1 LNIKAI
7 KIINSYNRF
16 MDELDQEILMQLKE
30 DSRRTVTEI
39 SKAIGR
45 SHSATRVRV
54 NNLMSSGII
63 SRFTI
68 ELANYRDELLPKGY
82 VDVVLPNGAKAERIA
97 TALEDIE
104 EVCDIALV
112 TGKFTCQILI
122 QCEATAKMKELAD
135 IIQERL
141 GSSESRVRIITGS
154 IPGYPRSNNP
164 IYLSHLVEESQ
175 PETIEPE
182 IESSED
188 ISNVEEPSKSSRNL
202 KQSDQGITEVV
213 SVTDAEGALA
223 EDRET
228 GDENDDD
235 DDDVVWSFSSP
246 EERVVK
252 EVRPV
257 IGSTT

>member
-1 LNIKAI
+1 
-7 KIINSYNRF
+7 

-54 NNLMSSGII
+54 NNLMKSGII

-68 ELANYRDELLPKGY
+68 ELANYRDELLPRGY

-97 TALEDIE
+97 SVLEDIE

-112 TGKFTCQILI
+112 TGKFTCQVLI

-154 IPGYPRSNNP
+154 IPGYPKSNNP
-164 IYLSHLVEESQ
+164 IYLSHLVEKSQ
-175 PETIEPE
+175 PDTTQPEPE
-182 IESSED
+182 TSEDASAIEESSG
-188 ISNVEEPSKSSRNL
+188 SSLNTG
-202 KQSDQGITEVV
+202 QSDQDLPKVV
-213 SVTDAEGALA
+213 SEAGA
-223 EDRET
+223 EDALIMDSET
-228 GDENDDD
+228 DDE

-252 EVRPV
+252 EERPV
-257 IGSTT
+257 IGSTS

>member
-1 LNIKAI
+1 
-7 KIINSYNRF
+7 

-54 NNLMSSGII
+54 NNLMKSGII

-97 TALEDIE
+97 SALEDIE

-122 QCEATAKMKELAD
+122 QCEATAQMKELAD
-135 IIQERL
+135 VIQERL
-141 GSSESRVRIITGS
+141 GSTESRVRIITGS

-164 IYLSHLVEESQ
+164 IYLSHLLEETQ
-175 PETIEPE
+175 PKSIESE
-182 IESSED
+182 IESSEEEAD
-188 ISNVEEPSKSSRNL
+188 IEVPSESASDPQ
-202 KQSDQGITEVV
+202 QSDQALPEVI
-213 SVTDAEGALA
+213 SDTD
-223 EDRET
+223 EDDAAIEDSEIDG
-228 GDENDDD
+228 GDS
-235 DDDVVWSFSSP
+235 DDVVWSFSSP

-252 EVRPV
+252 EDRPV
-257 IGSTT
+257 IGSTS

>member
-1 LNIKAI
+1 
-7 KIINSYNRF
+7 

-54 NNLMSSGII
+54 NNLIESGII
-63 SRFTI
+63 NRFTI

-82 VDVVLPNGAKAERIA
+82 VDVVLPNGSKAERIA
-97 TALEDIE
+97 TALEDIDD
-104 EVCDIALV
+104 VCDIALV

-122 QCEATAKMKELAD
+122 QCEATAKMRELAD
-135 IIQERL
+135 VIQERL

-164 IYLSHLVEESQ
+164 IYLSHFTKDTQSDTTELEHETSEEK
-175 PETIEPE
+175 TFA
-182 IESSED
+182 
-188 ISNVEEPSKSSRNL
+188 EEPSKSSTNSET
-202 KQSDQGITEVV
+202 SDQDITEVV
-213 SVTDAEGALA
+213 SVTDAGGALA
-223 EDRET
+223 ENS
-228 GDENDDD
+228 ENDEES

-257 IGSTT
+257 IGATN

>member
-1 LNIKAI
+1 
-7 KIINSYNRF
+7 

-54 NNLMSSGII
+54 NNLMKSGII

-68 ELANYRDELLPKGY
+68 ELANYRDELLPRGY

-97 TALEDIE
+97 SVLEDIE

-112 TGKFTCQILI
+112 TGKFTCQVLI

-154 IPGYPRSNNP
+154 IPGYPKSNNP
-164 IYLSHLVEESQ
+164 IYLSHLVEKSQ
-175 PETIEPE
+175 PERET
-182 IESSED
+182 SED
-188 ISNVEEPSKSSRNL
+188 ASAIEEPSGSSLNTE
-202 KQSDQGITEVV
+202 QSDQDLPEVV
-213 SVTDAEGALA
+213 SEAGA
-223 EDRET
+223 EDAPIMDSEP
-228 GDENDDD
+228 DDV

-252 EVRPV
+252 EERPV
-257 IGSTT
+257 IGSTS

>member
-1 LNIKAI
+1 
-7 KIINSYNRF
+7 

-54 NNLMSSGII
+54 NNLMKSGII

-97 TALEDIE
+97 SALEDIE
-104 EVCDIALV
+104 EVSDIALV

-122 QCEATAKMKELAD
+122 QCEATAQMKELAD
-135 IIQERL
+135 VIQERL

-164 IYLSHLVEESQ
+164 IYLSHLFEES
-175 PETIEPE
+175 EPKSIDSE
-182 IESSED
+182 IESS
-188 ISNVEEPSKSSRNL
+188 
-202 KQSDQGITEVV
+202 
-213 SVTDAEGALA
+213 
-223 EDRET
+223 
-228 GDENDDD
+228 
-235 DDDVVWSFSSP
+235 
-246 EERVVK
+246 
-252 EVRPV
+252 
-257 IGSTT
+257 

>member
-1 LNIKAI
+1 
-7 KIINSYNRF
+7 

-54 NNLMSSGII
+54 NNLMKSGII

-97 TALEDIE
+97 SALEDIE

-112 TGKFTCQILI
+112 TGKFTCQVLI

-135 IIQERL
+135 VIQERL

-164 IYLSHLVEESQ
+164 IYLSHLLEESQ
-175 PETIEPE
+175 SDTTERSKELVKMYLLLKILRGLHQKQGRTIR
-182 IESSED
+182 IY
-188 ISNVEEPSKSSRNL
+188 L
-202 KQSDQGITEVV
+202 K
-213 SVTDAEGALA
+213 L
-223 EDRET
+223 
-228 GDENDDD
+228 
-235 DDDVVWSFSSP
+235 FLSP
-246 EERVVK
+246 AWRMPQQK
-252 EVRPV
+252 TAKLMTKMM
-257 IGSTT
+257 TT

>member
-1 LNIKAI
+1 
-7 KIINSYNRF
+7 

-54 NNLMSSGII
+54 NNLMKSGII

-68 ELANYRDELLPKGY
+68 ELANYRDELLPRGY

-97 TALEDIE
+97 SVLEDIE

-112 TGKFTCQILI
+112 TGKFTCQVLI

-154 IPGYPRSNNP
+154 IPGYPKSNNP
-164 IYLSHLVEESQ
+164 IYLSHLVEKSQ
-175 PETIEPE
+175 PERET
-182 IESSED
+182 SED
-188 ISNVEEPSKSSRNL
+188 ASAIEEPSGSSLNTE
-202 KQSDQGITEVV
+202 QSDQDLPEVV
-213 SVTDAEGALA
+213 SEAGA
-223 EDRET
+223 EDAPIMDSET
-228 GDENDDD
+228 DDE

-252 EVRPV
+252 EERPV
-257 IGSTT
+257 IGSTS

>member
-1 LNIKAI
+1 
-7 KIINSYNRF
+7 

-54 NNLMSSGII
+54 NNLMKSGII

-68 ELANYRDELLPKGY
+68 ELENYRDELLPRGY

-97 TALEDIE
+97 SVLEDIE

-112 TGKFTCQILI
+112 TGKFTCQVLI

-154 IPGYPRSNNP
+154 IPGYPKSNNH
-164 IYLSHLVEESQ
+164 IYLSHLVEKSQ
-175 PETIEPE
+175 PDTTQPERET
-182 IESSED
+182 SED
-188 ISNVEEPSKSSRNL
+188 ASAIEEPSGSSLNTE
-202 KQSDQGITEVV
+202 QSDQDLPEVV
-213 SVTDAEGALA
+213 SEAGA
-223 EDRET
+223 EDAPIMDSET
-228 GDENDDD
+228 DDE

-252 EVRPV
+252 EERPV
-257 IGSTT
+257 IGSTS

>member
-1 LNIKAI
+1 
-7 KIINSYNRF
+7 

-54 NNLMSSGII
+54 NNLMKSGII

-68 ELANYRDELLPKGY
+68 ELANYRDELLPRGY

-97 TALEDIE
+97 SALEDIE

-112 TGKFTCQILI
+112 TGKFTCQVLI

-135 IIQERL
+135 VIQERL

-164 IYLSHLVEESQ
+164 IYLSHLLEESQ
-175 PETIEPE
+175 SDTTKPEQGTSEDVPAIEDPSGSTPETEQNDQDLPE
-182 IESSED
+182 VIPVAGMED
-188 ISNVEEPSKSSRNL
+188 APTEDSKI
-202 KQSDQGITEVV
+202 D
-213 SVTDAEGALA
+213 
-223 EDRET
+223 
-228 GDENDDD
+228 DED

-252 EVRPV
+252 EERPV
-257 IGSTT
+257 IGSSS

>member
-1 LNIKAI
+1 
-7 KIINSYNRF
+7 

-54 NNLMSSGII
+54 NNLMKSGII

-68 ELANYRDELLPKGY
+68 ELANYRDELLPRGY

-97 TALEDIE
+97 SVLEDIE

-112 TGKFTCQILI
+112 TGKFTCQVLI

-154 IPGYPRSNNP
+154 IPGYPKSNNP
-164 IYLSHLVEESQ
+164 IYLSHLVEKSQ
-175 PETIEPE
+175 TERET
-182 IESSED
+182 SED
-188 ISNVEEPSKSSRNL
+188 ASAIEEPSGSSLNTE
-202 KQSDQGITEVV
+202 QSDQDLPEVV
-213 SVTDAEGALA
+213 SEAGA
-223 EDRET
+223 EDAPIMDSET
-228 GDENDDD
+228 DDEN
-235 DDDVVWSFSSP
+235 DDVVWSFSSP
-246 EERVVK
+246 EERVVR
-252 EVRPV
+252 EERPV
-257 IGSTT
+257 IGSSS

>member
-1 LNIKAI
+1 
-7 KIINSYNRF
+7 

-54 NNLMSSGII
+54 NNLMKSGII

-68 ELANYRDELLPKGY
+68 ELASYRDELLPRGY

-97 TALEDIE
+97 SALEDIE

-112 TGKFTCQILI
+112 TGKFTCQVLI

-135 IIQERL
+135 VIQERL

-164 IYLSHLVEESQ
+164 IYLSHLLEESQ
-175 PETIEPE
+175 SDTTKPEQGASEDVPAIEDPSGSPPETGQNDQDLPE
-182 IESSED
+182 VIPVAGMED
-188 ISNVEEPSKSSRNL
+188 AP
-202 KQSDQGITEVV
+202 TE
-213 SVTDAEGALA
+213 DNKI
-223 EDRET
+223 D
-228 GDENDDD
+228 DED

-246 EERVVK
+246 EERVVR
-252 EVRPV
+252 EERPV
-257 IGSTT
+257 IGSSS

>member
-1 LNIKAI
+1 
-7 KIINSYNRF
+7 
-16 MDELDQEILMQLKE
+16 MDDLDQEILMQLKE

-68 ELANYRDELLPKGY
+68 ELANYKDELLPKGY

-97 TALEDIE
+97 SALEDIG

-112 TGKFTCQILI
+112 TGKFTCQVLI

-135 IIQERL
+135 VIQERL

-154 IPGYPRSNNP
+154 IPGYPRSTNP

-175 PETIEPE
+175 QETVEQK

-188 ISNVEEPSKSSRNL
+188 ATAAEEPSNSSTSSE
-202 KQSDQGITEVV
+202 QSDQDIFEVV
-213 SVTDAEGALA
+213 SVKNAEGALA
-223 EDRET
+223 ENKEI
-228 GDENDDD
+228 NDGNDN
-235 DDDVVWSFSSP
+235 DVVWSFSSP

>member
-1 LNIKAI
+1 
-7 KIINSYNRF
+7 

-54 NNLMSSGII
+54 NNLMKSGII

-97 TALEDIE
+97 SALEDIE

-135 IIQERL
+135 VIQERL

-154 IPGYPRSNNP
+154 IPGYPRSTNP
-164 IYLSHLVEESQ
+164 IYLSHLSEESQ
-175 PETIEPE
+175 PETIEQE

-188 ISNVEEPSKSSRNL
+188 LSAIEEPSNSSTSSE
-202 KQSDQGITEVV
+202 QSNQEIPEVV
-213 SVTDAEGALA
+213 SVVEA
-223 EDRET
+223 EDAT
-228 GDENDDD
+228 TVDSIIDDED

-252 EVRPV
+252 EDRPV
-257 IGSTT
+257 IGSTS

>member
-1 LNIKAI
+1 
-7 KIINSYNRF
+7 

-54 NNLMSSGII
+54 NNLMKSGII

-68 ELANYRDELLPKGY
+68 ELANYRDELLPRGY
-82 VDVVLPNGAKAERIA
+82 VEVVLPNGAKAERIA
-97 TALEDIE
+97 SVLEDIE

-112 TGKFTCQILI
+112 TGKFTCQVLI

-154 IPGYPRSNNP
+154 IPGYPKSNNP
-164 IYLSHLVEESQ
+164 IYLSHLVEKSQ
-175 PETIEPE
+175 PERET
-182 IESSED
+182 SED
-188 ISNVEEPSKSSRNL
+188 ASAIEEPSGSSLNTE
-202 KQSDQGITEVV
+202 QSDQDLPEVV
-213 SVTDAEGALA
+213 SEAGA
-223 EDRET
+223 EDAPIMDSET
-228 GDENDDD
+228 DDE

-252 EVRPV
+252 EERPV
-257 IGSTT
+257 IGSTS